1 MSVLSLVKSTR
12 TCKVDPGYANKLYSE
27 RFLNPCQVICP
38 VWNGTD
44 QYGRIV
50 GPDSMMIE
58 SAGCRSSLDRV
69 DVENYLRPQY
79 FELVNLDGFG
89 VQGQIYSDDA
99 GNRTAALQNLGEIVG
114 NPGFDYGANINPRC
128 NFDRYDQYQ
137 YESRGGCR

>member
-12 TCKVDPGYANKLYSE
+12 TCKVDPGYASKLYSE

-58 SAGCRSSLDRV
+58 SQGCRSALDRV

-89 VQGQIYSDDA
+89 VAGNMYSDDA

-114 NPGFDYGANINPRC
+114 NPGYDYGANINARC
-128 NFDRYDQYQ
+128 NLDRYEQNQ
-137 YESRGGCR
+137 YEARGGCR